1 MTESACPVP
10 IAKVIG
16 AIALV
21 FLSGFATGFLG
32 ERIFDTLF
40 PSPNQG
46 TEFRIQATLDELSS
60 QLDLNPSQME
70 QIRVVLDDAIMD
82 EAELLNELKLN
93 QLDARGRIAQYL
105 TPEQN
110 RLFDKM
116 LELAPDTP

>member
-10 IAKVIG
+10 VAKVIG

-32 ERIFDTLF
+32 ERMFESLF
-40 PSPNQG
+40 PPPSQG
-46 TEFRIQATLDELSS
+46 TEFRIQVALDELSS

>member
-1 MTESACPVP
+1 MESDCPVP
-10 IAKVIG
+10 VAKVIG

-32 ERIFDTLF
+32 ERIFDSLL

-82 EAELLNELKLN
+82 EAELLSELKMN

-116 LELAPDTP
+116 LELAPATP

>member
-1 MTESACPVP
+1 MESDCPVP
-10 IAKVIG
+10 VAKVIG

-40 PSPNQG
+40 PAPNQG

-82 EAELLNELKLN
+82 EAELLSELKLN
-93 QLDARGRIAQYL
+93 QMDARERIAQYL

-110 RLFDKM
+110 RLFDNM
-116 LELAPDTP
+116 LELASETR

>member
-1 MTESACPVP
+1 MTESDCPVP
-10 IAKVIG
+10 VAKVIG

-21 FLSGFATGFLG
+21 FLSGFATGFLC
-32 ERIFDTLF
+32 ERIFDTVF

-82 EAELLNELKLN
+82 EAELLSELMQN

-116 LELAPDTP
+116 LELSPETP

>member
-1 MTESACPVP
+1 MPV
-10 IAKVIG
+10 AKVIG
-16 AIALV
+16 AVALV
-21 FLSGFATGFLG
+21 FFSGFATGFLG
-32 ERIFDTLF
+32 ERILDTLS

-70 QIRVVLDDAIMD
+70 QIRVVLDDAIME
-82 EAELLNELKLN
+82 EAELLSELKLN

-110 RLFDKM
+110 ERFDKM
-116 LELAPDTP
+116 LELALENR

>member
-1 MTESACPVP
+1 MESDCPVP
-10 IAKVIG
+10 VAKVIG

-32 ERIFDTLF
+32 EQIFDTLF

-46 TEFRIQATLDELSS
+46 TEFRIQATLEELSS

-82 EAELLNELKLN
+82 EAELLSELKLN

-116 LELAPDTP
+116 LELAPATR